1 LKVGAPA
8 DIAVLELRE
17 GNFEFEDNYQNKRM
31 GRQRLF
37 PVATVLGGKKV
48 AG

>member
-1 LKVGAPA
+1 LRIGAPA

-17 GNFEFEDNYQNKRM
+17 GTFEFQDNYDNKIT

-37 PVATVLGGKKV
+37 PAGTVLGGKNV
-48 AG
+48 RG